1 MTHIIISRAQP
12 NAAYQKGFHYGPLTG
27 WAIHIDGEFRGIS
40 PTQPEA
46 VDKALTLTPDL
57 DPRVT
62 IDCRSEAN
70 RVTGFI
76 GLTGEAKI
84 FQDLMTD

>member
-1 MTHIIISRAQP
+1 MRRVNISKSSR
-12 NAAYQKGFHYGPLTG
+12 G
-27 WAIHIDGEFRGIS
+27 WDMHVDGQYFGSYATQQEALSQIEFRV
-40 PTQPEA
+40 PE
-46 VDKALTLTPDL
+46 PN
-57 DPRVT
+57 PQVT
-62 IDCRSEAN
+62 IDCRGEAN